1 MLVRVERKKK
11 EILNLK
17 VLSKDCEKE
26 QAELEELETRYE
38 MLKTQKINEPKPNL
52 IDSINLETTGQIGGT
67 SR

>member
-38 MLKTQKINEPKPNL
+38 MLKT
-52 IDSINLETTGQIGGT
+52 
-67 SR
+67 